1 MRFTGVLVKI
11 NSYSKQLEGNLTRS
25 SQIIQI
31 DKTFNSTHTVTPVDS
46 SRQRGSD
53 DRKTIEDINQD
64 GYFTF
69 KGTVIKE
76 LSRITTYQACSN
88 CNKKIDNCKCPT
100 PGKQVNRMILNLTL
114 DDGTSIIRGSLIGDT
129 AESFIGEK
137 TDKVALLNEE
147 GELEPLLQKINRELM
162 GTEYIFNGR
171 ARYSDYSDSYEIT
184 INKFQPIDP
193 IYEADQLLT
202 MIENNKES

>member
-1 MRFTGVLVKI
+1 
-11 NSYSKQLEGNLTRS
+11 
-25 SQIIQI
+25 
-31 DKTFNSTHTVTPVDS
+31 
-46 SRQRGSD
+46 
-53 DRKTIEDINQD
+53 
-64 GYFTF
+64 
-69 KGTVIKE
+69 
-76 LSRITTYQACSN
+76 
-88 CNKKIDNCKCPT
+88 
-100 PGKQVNRMILNLTL
+100 
-114 DDGTSIIRGSLIGDT
+114 LIGDT